1 MDIYT
6 NIKNY
11 LLGNIN
17 VIDKV
22 VSEINSLDDSLEFLK
37 YWHNDKEFF
46 NNFFYNNP
54 YGALRSSFYGNY
66 NYCDKYVKFD
76 GYDNLS
82 SFNKHELEDE
92 YEYYIEDIVDS
103 LLEHYEEMNISDK
116 ELIEIIE
123 TGNEIINE
131 F

>member
-1 MDIYT
+1 MEKYT

-11 LLGNIN
+11 LLNHIN
-17 VIDKV
+17 VID
-22 VSEINSLDDSLEFLK
+22 EIVNDINCLDGSLEFLE
-37 YWHNDKEFF
+37 YWENNEEFF
-46 NNFFYNNP
+46 NTFFFNNP
-54 YGALRSSFYGNY
+54 MEAIRSSFYGNY

-82 SFNKHELEDE
+82 SFNEHELADD

-116 ELIEIIE
+116 ELIKLIE
-123 TGNEIINE
+123 VNE
-131 F
+131 

>member
-1 MDIYT
+1 MKYMEKYT

-11 LLGNIN
+11 LLNHIN
-17 VIDKV
+17 VIGEI

-37 YWHNDKEFF
+37 YWHNNKEFF

-54 YGALRSSFYGNY
+54 MEAIKSSFYGNY

-82 SFNKHELEDE
+82 SFNEHELEDE
-92 YEYYIEDIVDS
+92 YKYYIDDIVDS
-103 LLEHYEEMNISDK
+103 LLEHYEEMNIKDK
-116 ELIEIIE
+116 ELIKLIE
-123 TGNEIINE
+123 VNE
-131 F
+131 